1 MRLDGRAWLV
11 FALVGAVVAIA
22 AQMASAWAL
31 HAAAKPA
38 TTIAIWGWA
47 RTRQGDSVARRRWI
61 ETGLALSLA
70 GDVALMWP
78 QGFVPGL
85 VAFLLAHLAYIVAF
99 SRGVGF
105 MRHKL
110 PFVAYAAI
118 AAAVLSVLWPHIGAG
133 LKAPVLAYVICLAC
147 MAAQALA
154 DIAAHFGAGVIQADG
169 TLDRAALRRLVFD
182 DPEERLDHA
191 ERQPAGELR
200 RDEARHVRR
209 GDAGERVG
217 ADRVAADLLGHL
229 AGARVRAAAGRGG
242 RRADRTRR

>member
-22 AQMASAWAL
+22 AQMVGAWAL

-154 DIAAHFGAGVIQADG
+154 WWLHECRRPSPLTACAA
-169 TLDRAALRRLVFD
+169 
-182 DPEERLDHA
+182 
-191 ERQPAGELR
+191 
-200 RDEARHVRR
+200 
-209 GDAGERVG
+209 
-217 ADRVAADLLGHL
+217 
-229 AGARVRAAAGRGG
+229 RAAAGGALFMVSDASLAMNKFMQPLPAAPLIILSTYWIAQVLIASALAPR
-242 RRADRTRR
+242 D